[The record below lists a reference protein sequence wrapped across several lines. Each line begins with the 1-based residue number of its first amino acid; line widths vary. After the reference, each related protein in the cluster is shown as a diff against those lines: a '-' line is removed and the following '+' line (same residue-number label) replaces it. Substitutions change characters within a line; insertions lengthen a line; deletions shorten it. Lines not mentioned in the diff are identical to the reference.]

1 MSDLA
6 RRIDKVF
13 KAYDVRAIYPD
24 PLDEQVGWRI
34 GWAFGKYMAEHNDG
48 KVGTILVSRD
58 HRPAAPKMCD
68 ALINGLLGSGVDVI
82 DLGRADTSFMYF
94 AIPYLNRNGVRAL
107 GGVQTTASHNPIQY
121 IGYKISGES
130 AKPIG
135 RDTGLL
141 DIQALAASAPDACPK
156 PTGRREVMDLWG
168 PYKDHVLGFLDPK
181 PKRPIKIFSDVCNGM
196 GADLVP
202 KVFNDVHNVQVI
214 TINDTF
220 TDQWAHEPNPLV
232 AENVVPTQQGVKQ
245 HDADLGAAFDGDA
258 DRCMLVDD
266 RGEICGC
273 DHLTAWLAAHFLEK
287 QPGSAI
293 IYDLRSSKV
302 VAETV
307 LALGG
312 KPVMSK
318 VGHVNI
324 KAKLRETDGIF
335 GGELSGHFYFKHNA
349 FADSGAITL
358 AAALAVLGQTD
369 KKLSELI
376 APYRKYPQSG
386 EINFDNEDKQGTM
399 DGLRADYGRGADM
412 VLDLDGVSIDR
423 WEKDGY
429 WFNVRASN
437 TEPLLRLNA
446 EARDQATL
454 AKVLEEL
461 RPRMGTVHH
470 GH

>member
-6 RRIDKVF
+6 RRIDQVF

-34 GWAFGKYMAEHNDG
+34 GWAFGKFMIEQNDG
-48 KVGTILVSRD
+48 KSGTILVSRD

-68 ALINGLLGSGVDVI
+68 ALINGLRGSGVDVV

-94 AIPYLNRNGVRAL
+94 AIPYLNRHDVRAL

-121 IGYKISGES
+121 IGYKISGEQ

-135 RDTGLL
+135 SDTGLRE
-141 DIQALAASAPDACPK
+141 IQTLAADAPDACPE
-156 PTGRREVMDLWG
+156 PTGKLEVMDLWG
-168 PYKDHVLGFLDPK
+168 PYKDHVLSFLEPK
-181 PKRPIKIFSDVCNGM
+181 PHRKLTVFADVCNGM
-196 GADLVP
+196 GIDLMA
-202 KVFNDVHNVQVI
+202 KVFHDVYNLKAV
-214 TINDTF
+214 TINDRF
-220 TDQWAHEPNPLV
+220 TDEWAHEPNPLV
-232 AENVVPTQQGVKQ
+232 AENVVPTQEGVKQ
-245 HDADLGAAFDGDA
+245 HGADLGAAFDGDA

-266 RGEICGC
+266 QGEICGC
-273 DHLTAWLAAHFLEK
+273 DHLTAWLAEHFLEH

-307 LALGG
+307 QARGG

-358 AAALAVLGQTD
+358 AATLAVLGQSD
-369 KKLSELI
+369 KPLSELI

-386 EINFDNEDKQGTM
+386 EINFENDDKEGAIAS
-399 DGLRADYGRGADM
+399 LKADFGQGADA
-412 VLDLDGVSIDR
+412 VLELDGVSIDR
-423 WEKDGY
+423 WETDGY
-429 WFNVRASN
+429 WFNVRPSN

-446 EARDQATL
+446 EARDKGTL
-454 AKVLEEL
+454 AKLLDEL
-461 RPRMGTVHH
+461 KPRLGTVHH